1 MITTTISRSTKIL
14 GSVSNFFSF
23 LMTIIICLPL
33 PILLFFLQ
41 KKMFRIFSIYNSY
54 VDYGAGEITKDQLGR
69 KNSNIG
75 TALYI
80 FAALWL
86 VIAVL
91 VFLNSDLKDSEN
103 LLGNSI
109 VVLPILFTIPGL
121 MLCNKVKRNISLEAI
136 SRL

>member
-1 MITTTISRSTKIL
+1 
-14 GSVSNFFSF
+14 
-23 LMTIIICLPL
+23 
-33 PILLFFLQ
+33 
-41 KKMFRIFSIYNSY
+41 MFRIFSIYNNY

-103 LLGNSI
+103 LLGKSI